1 MPAAVPDT
9 GWYTQTRGQTAEHGK
24 NFLHHHQD
32 FPIQRPRGRNE
43 TQTVFT
49 MRLSPPDLSKL
60 SGV

>member
-24 NFLHHHQD
+24 NFLHHRQD

-43 TQTVFT
+43 TDIFYYAFK
-49 MRLSPPDLSKL
+49 SS
-60 SGV
+60 